1 MTIRDQIVAY
11 AQAQEGKPYAWG
23 ATGPSSFDCSGLV
36 YAAERAAGLNV
47 SRATSIVEVQRGT
60 QVARA
65 QAAPGDLV
73 YANGGG
79 YEDHSGIYVGGGKM
93 IDAPTQGQTVGV
105 HNVPSNASFWTPPG
119 MGPATAAEGA
129 GSTSAAAAGGGGGPA
144 VQQAGLLSDVL
155 GTPSWAQVMAGLAKL
170 AGGVIAG
177 VLVIEG
183 VKLTV
188 KGQDS

>member
-73 YANGGG
+73 YANG
-79 YEDHSGIYVGGGKM
+79 
-93 IDAPTQGQTVGV
+93 P
-105 HNVPSNASFWTPPG
+105 
-119 MGPATAAEGA
+119 
-129 GSTSAAAAGGGGGPA
+129 AAAAGKDAYVDREARKGKGP
-144 VQQAGLLSDVL
+144 SDHAPVVVDL
-155 GTPSWAQVMAGLAKL
+155 DL
-170 AGGVIAG
+170 
-177 VLVIEG
+177 
-183 VKLTV
+183 
-188 KGQDS
+188 